1 MTRKLLALLL
11 ALSLAFGLAGCG
23 QTTPASSDQSNPDQ
37 TSADT
42 APEPLPELE
51 EGEALEVGCEGFE
64 GQFSPFYATLS
75 SDRDAVE
82 LTQIRLLTCDRAGAP
97 VLQGIEGE
105 IRAYNGT
112 DYTYYGPADLT
123 ITEQDDGTVWYDFTL
138 REDLTFSDGEP
149 VTVDDL
155 IFSLYVL
162 LDLSYEGPNRLN
174 TMPVQGLAEYQSGD
188 APNIAGL
195 QRTGEFSLRVVT
207 DGLDVRTVY
216 YLGSVYIAPLHYY
229 GDEAQYDDEQNS
241 FGFSRGDLT
250 GIQEK
255 ADQPLGAGP
264 YCFLGYESGGI
275 LYEANDTYYLGVP
288 QTQYLRLHGVRD
300 MAIPPRLEQLV
311 SGMLDLGVFTNSQ
324 NITNQVGESTEGDLT
339 QWALDDIS
347 TGTHIYIGINPATV
361 CVGGEPGSEASK
373 HLRRAFATVL
383 AACRQA
389 GVDQAHAAG
398 NGMLYRVIDYP
409 VSDTCW
415 AVPGPQDPAYTP
427 AYAQDVAGNALYQ
440 ADMTQEERI
449 AAAARAALGFF
460 QAAGYTISDGK
471 VTSAPEGASLSYE
484 IQVNADLPKEGE
496 EVDDPLYLPLI
507 LARDALAELGITLEV
522 VDTSETGG
530 FPDRGNCDMWVFPCG
545 DVDLAGLSGDNR
557 QWVDWY
563 PAADPDVHL
572 NAVYGD
578 GEHSWYHLEDPELKA
593 WIREARSTTD
603 QNRRAE
609 LYARCLD
616 RIMDWAC
623 EVPLYQDQNA
633 LIFNHTRIDATSLPG
648 DMTGYYGWL
657 QEVQNLRLL
666 A

>member
-23 QTTPASSDQSNPDQ
+23 QTAPASSNQSNPDQ

-51 EGEALEVGCEGFE
+51 EGEALEVGCSEFA
-64 GQFSPFYATLS
+64 GQFSPFYAALT

-112 DYTYYGPADLT
+112 DYTYYGPANLT

-138 REDLTFSDGEP
+138 RENLTFSDGEP

-162 LDLSYEGPNRLN
+162 LDPSYEGPNRLN

-229 GDEAQYDDEQNS
+229 GDETQYDYEQNS
-241 FGFSRGDLT
+241 FGFSFGDLT

-255 ADQPLGAGP
+255 TDQPLGAGP
-264 YCFLGYESGGI
+264 YRFLGYEIGEI
-275 LYEANDTYYLGVP
+275 LYEANDTYYLGAP
-288 QTQYLRLHGVRD
+288 QTQYLRLHGIKD
-300 MAIPPRLEQLV
+300 MAIPPRFEQLI
-311 SGMLDLGVFTNSQ
+311 SGLLDLGVFMDGRS
-324 NITNQVGESTEGDLT
+324 ITNQPGKSTEGDLT

-347 TGTHIYIGINPATV
+347 TGNHIYIGINPATV

-373 HLRRAFATVL
+373 NLRRAFATVL
-383 AACRQA
+383 AACRQP
-389 GVDQAHAAG
+389 GLDQAHAAG
-398 NGMLYRVIDYP
+398 NQNFYQVIDYP

-415 AVPGPQDPAYTP
+415 AVPGSQDPAYTP
-427 AYAQDVAGNALYQ
+427 AYTQDVAGNALYQ

-449 AAAARAALGFF
+449 SAAAQAALGFF
-460 QAAGYTISDGK
+460 RAAGYTVSEGK

-496 EVDDPLYLPLI
+496 EVSDPLYLTLI
-507 LARDALAELGITLEV
+507 MARDALAELGVTLEV

-545 DVDLAGLSGDNR
+545 DVDLAGLSVEKS
-557 QWVDWY
+557 QWADWY

-609 LYARCLD
+609 LYAQCLD

-633 LIFNHTRIDATSLPG
+633 LIFNHTRIDATSLPA
-648 DMTGYYGWL
+648 DMTGYYGWM

-666 A
+666 M

>member
-23 QTTPASSDQSNPDQ
+23 QTTPASSNQSNSDQ

-42 APEPLPELE
+42 AQELPELE
-51 EGEALEVGCEGFE
+51 EGEALEVGCSDFAGK
-64 GQFSPFYATLS
+64 FSPFYAVLS

-105 IRAYNGT
+105 IRAYNGA

-162 LDLSYEGPNRLN
+162 LDPSYEGPNRLN

-188 APNIAGL
+188 APNIAGV

-207 DGLDVRTVY
+207 DGVDVRTVY

-255 ADQPLGAGP
+255 TAQPLGAGP

-275 LYEANDTYYLGVP
+275 LYEANDTYYLGAP

-373 HLRRAFATVL
+373 NLRRAFATVL
-383 AACRQA
+383 AACRQP
-389 GVDQAHAAG
+389 GLDQAHAAG
-398 NGMLYRVIDYP
+398 NQNLYQVIDYP
-409 VSDTCW
+409 ISDTCW
-415 AVPGPQDPAYTP
+415 
-427 AYAQDVAGNALYQ
+427 
-440 ADMTQEERI
+440 
-449 AAAARAALGFF
+449 
-460 QAAGYTISDGK
+460 
-471 VTSAPEGASLSYE
+471 
-484 IQVNADLPKEGE
+484 
-496 EVDDPLYLPLI
+496 
-507 LARDALAELGITLEV
+507 EV
-522 VDTSETGG
+522 VNTSETGG
-530 FPDRGNCDMWVFPCG
+530 FPDRGNCDMWVWPCSE
-545 DVDLAGLSGDNR
+545 VDLAGLSVDDR

-578 GEHSWYHLEDPELKA
+578 VEHSWYHLEDRELKA

-623 EVPLYQDQNA
+623 EVPLYQNQNA

-657 QEVQNLRLL
+657 QEVHRLAL
-666 A
+666 H

>member
-1 MTRKLLALLL
+1 MKG
-11 ALSLAFGLAGCG
+11 SF
-23 QTTPASSDQSNPDQ
+23 PPSMP
-37 TSADT
+37 
-42 APEPLPELE
+42 P
-51 EGEALEVGCEGFE
+51 
-64 GQFSPFYATLS
+64 LS

-97 VLQGIEGE
+97 VFQGVEGE
-105 IRAYNGT
+105 TRAYNGT
-112 DYTYYGPADLT
+112 DYTYYGPANLT

-162 LDLSYEGPNRLN
+162 LDPSYEGPNRLN
-174 TMPVQGLAEYQSGD
+174 TMPVQGLAEYQSGE

-195 QRTGEFSLRVVT
+195 LRTGEFSLRVVT

-229 GDEAQYDDEQNS
+229 GDEAQYDYERNS
-241 FGFSRGDLT
+241 FGFPFGDLT

-255 ADQPLGAGP
+255 TDQPLGAGP
-264 YCFLGYESGGI
+264 YRFLGYESGEI
-275 LYEANDTYYLGVP
+275 LYEANDTYYLGAP
-288 QTQYLRLHGVRD
+288 QTQYLRLWGVKD
-300 MAIPPRLEQLV
+300 QAIPGRIDRLV
-311 SGMLDLGVFTNSQ
+311 SGTLDLVVFMNGQ
-324 NITNQVGESTEGDLT
+324 EITYQMGESTEGDLT

-347 TGTHIYIGINPATV
+347 TGNHIYIGINPATV

-373 HLRRAFATVL
+373 NLRRAFATVL
-383 AACRQA
+383 AACRQP
-389 GVDQAHAAG
+389 GLDQAHAAG
-398 NGMLYRVIDYP
+398 NQNLYQMIDYP

-415 AVPGPQDPAYTP
+415 AVPGSQDPAYTP
-427 AYAQDVAGNALYQ
+427 AYVQDVAGNALYQ

-449 AAAARAALGFF
+449 AAAAQAALGFF
-460 QAAGYTISDGK
+460 QAAGYTVSEGK

-484 IQVNADLPKEGE
+484 IQVNASLPKEGE
-496 EVDDPLYLPLI
+496 EVSDPHYLTLI

-522 VDTSETGG
+522 VNTDETGT
-530 FPDRGNCDMWVFPCG
+530 FPDRGNCDMWVWPCSE
-545 DVDLAGLSGDNR
+545 VDLAGLSVEFGY
-557 QWVDWY
+557 WVDWY
-563 PAADPDVHL
+563 PTADPDVHL

-609 LYARCLD
+609 LYAQCLD

-623 EVPLYQDQNA
+623 EVPLYQNQNT
-633 LIFNHTRIDATSLPG
+633 LIFNHTRIDAETMPEDL
-648 DMTGYYGWL
+648 TGYYGWL

-666 A
+666 T

>member
-11 ALSLAFGLAGCG
+11 ALSLAYGLTACG
-23 QTTPASSDQSNPDQ
+23 QTAPEASTQSAPNS
-37 TSADT
+37 TSAAIT
-42 APEPLPELE
+42 PEPLPELE
-51 EGEALEVGCEGFE
+51 EGEALEVGCSEFA
-64 GQFSPFYATLS
+64 GQFSPFYAALA

-112 DYTYYGPADLT
+112 DYTYYGPANLT

-149 VTVDDL
+149 VTADDL

-162 LDLSYEGPNRLN
+162 LDPSYEGPNRLN

-188 APNIAGL
+188 APNIAGV
-195 QRTGEFSLRVVT
+195 QRTGDLSLRVVT

-255 ADQPLGAGP
+255 TAQPLGAGP
-264 YCFLGYESGGI
+264 YRFLGYEGGEI
-275 LYEANDTYYLGVP
+275 LYEANDMYYLGAP
-288 QTQYLRLHGVRD
+288 QIQFIRLHGVKD
-300 MAIPPRLEQLV
+300 MANPPRFNQIV
-311 SGMLDLGVFTNSQ
+311 SGMLDLGVFMDSQ
-324 NITNQVGESTEGDLT
+324 EITYQMGESTEGDLT
-339 QWALDDIS
+339 QWALDDIT
-347 TGTHIYIGINPATV
+347 TGNYIYIGINPATV

-373 HLRRAFATVL
+373 NLRRAFATVL
-383 AACRQA
+383 AACRQP
-389 GVDQAHAAG
+389 GLDQAHAAG
-398 NGMLYRVIDYP
+398 NQNLYQVIDYP
-409 VSDTCW
+409 ISETCW

-427 AYAQDVAGNALYQ
+427 AYAQDVAGNAIYQ
-440 ADMTQEERI
+440 ADMTQEEQI
-449 AAAARAALGFF
+449 DAAAQAALGFF
-460 QAAGYTISDGK
+460 QAAGYTVSDGK
-471 VTSAPEGASLSYE
+471 VISAPEGASLSYE
-484 IQVNADLPKEGE
+484 IQVNAILPAEGG
-496 EVDDPLYLPLI
+496 EVTDPLYLPLI

-530 FPDRGNCDMWVFPCG
+530 FPDRGNCDMWVWPCTE
-545 DVDLAGLSGDNR
+545 VDLAGLSMEFGY
-557 QWVDWY
+557 WVDWY

-578 GEHSWYHLEDPELKA
+578 GEHSWYHLEDPELET

-603 QNRRAE
+603 QNRRSE
-609 LYARCLD
+609 LYAQCLD

-623 EVPLYQDQNA
+623 EVPLYQDQNT
-633 LIFNHTRIDATSLPG
+633 LIFNHTRIDAETMPG
-648 DMTGYYGWL
+648 DMTGYYGWM
-657 QEVQNLRLL
+657 QEVQNLQLL
-666 A
+666 M